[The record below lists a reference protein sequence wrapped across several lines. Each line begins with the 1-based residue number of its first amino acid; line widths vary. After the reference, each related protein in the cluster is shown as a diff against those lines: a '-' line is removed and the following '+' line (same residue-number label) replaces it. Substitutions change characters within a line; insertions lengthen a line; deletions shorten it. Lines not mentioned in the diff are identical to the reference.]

1 MKKLIATII
10 LLTFLMPYSS
20 DRLQAGQGSN
30 DFRSFPSRAET
41 PEVVITSLADHE
53 SPASTFNQSGS
64 ATYSVTF
71 EATWSNETH
80 PHANFPASAHFS
92 SLIGATHD
100 ADTTFWQA
108 GALASEGIER
118 MAETGGTSTLRNEVE
133 AQIAQNNAL
142 ALLSGSNVPS
152 SPGSATIDSFEV
164 NQSFPFVTLVTMI
177 APSPDWFVGVSTLS
191 LLDQEGEWVASQ
203 VVTLYPY
210 DAGTDSGPDYAS
222 PNEDTE
228 PQEAI
233 ARMRGEFPFS
243 VQPIGTF
250 TFTRLDAPELK
261 SKIFLP
267 LLQR

>member
-1 MKKLIATII
+1 MKKLIVTII
-10 LLTFLMPYSS
+10 LLTFLLPYS
-20 DRLQAGQGSN
+20 LFAH
-30 DFRSFPSRAET
+30 
-41 PEVVITSLADHE
+41 HE
-53 SPASTFNQSGS
+53 SAPSASNQSGS
-64 ATYSVTF
+64 AMYSATF

-92 SLIGATHD
+92 SLIGATHN
-100 ADTTFWQA
+100 ADSTFWQA

-133 AQIAQNNAL
+133 AQIALNNAL
-142 ALLSGSNVPS
+142 AVLSGGSVPV

-164 NQSFPFVTLVTMI
+164 NQSFPLVTLVTMI
-177 APSPDWFVGVSTLS
+177 APSPDWFVGVSNLS
-191 LLDQEGEWVASQ
+191 LLDDQGEWVASQ

-210 DAGTDSGPDYAS
+210 DSGTDSGPDYTS
-222 PNEDTE
+222 SNEDTI

-233 ARMRGEFPFS
+233 ARIKGEFPFS
-243 VQPIGTF
+243 EQPLGTF

-261 SKIFLP
+261 TKIFLP